1 MPTSS
6 CILPMPGKWA
16 VICID
21 WVTDNVV
28 AWCEDEQQAE
38 RMAERLDES
47 ALRAIAVP
55 EGDSRIKE

>member
-1 MPTSS
+1 
-6 CILPMPGKWA
+6 MPGKWA